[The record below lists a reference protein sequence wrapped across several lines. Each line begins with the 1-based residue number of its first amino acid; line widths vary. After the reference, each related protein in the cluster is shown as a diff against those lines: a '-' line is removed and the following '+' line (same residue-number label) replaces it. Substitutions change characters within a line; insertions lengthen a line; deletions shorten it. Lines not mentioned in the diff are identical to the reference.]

1 MLSDAL
7 DGEAESCSLHF
18 VLYTTPHG
26 NGGILEALL
35 LTLHKSSIFVFLFFY
50 YGAGGGATRLR
61 GSVFKTY
68 ILNMNQKYRRF

>member
-18 VLYTTPHG
+18 VLHPTPHG
-26 NGGILEALL
+26 DSGILEALL

-50 YGAGGGATRLR
+50 YGAGGGATR
-61 GSVFKTY
+61 
-68 ILNMNQKYRRF
+68 